1 MQNILIADDNKQIT
15 SVLEEYALKEGFNV
29 TVVHDGEEALKAF
42 KSQHFDV
49 LLLDVMMPLLDG
61 FSVCREIRKTSNVPI
76 LMITA
81 RGEDYEKIMGLE
93 IGADDYIVKPF
104 SPGEVFARVKAVLR
118 RIGSNEKS
126 AQIFTYDNLVVNL
139 DDYTVTVDGH
149 AVMLTKKELEL
160 LWTLA
165 NSKGHVFSRETLL
178 NALWG
183 YDYYGDSRTVDS
195 HIKRLRAKLDRLK
208 HPTWGIK
215 TIWGV
220 GYRFEVK
227 DDDTK

>member
-195 HIKRLRAKLDRLK
+195 HIKRLRAKLDRLE